1 MKILENKRELDE
13 LLAKIRTNGTKIGLI
28 PTMGSI
34 HNGHLSLVENS
45 MKENFFS
52 ITSIFVNPT
61 QFNDLKDFKK
71 YPQNKKQDI
80 EKLNTV
86 KCDAVFFPQ
95 IEELYPEGI
104 KRKKTIS
111 KYRDILCDKFRPGHF
126 DGVTTV
132 VKSLFDIVTPDTVFF
147 GEKDFQQLKIIKEL
161 IKKNNLPI
169 QLIDCPSVRSKNGM
183 SLSSR
188 YNNFNINQEILFNQI
203 SLKINDCV
211 NLLKKQI
218 DINNLKNLNQ
228 YLEEDK
234 KIKVDYLEVRDD
246 DELLLTQKN
255 KNARLFISF
264 YIEDIRIIDNFKL
277 Y

>member
-13 LLAKIRTNGTKIGLI
+13 LLAKIRTKGTKIGLI

-188 YNNFNINQEILFNQI
+188 YNNFNTNQEILFNQI

-211 NLLKKQI
+211 NQLKKQI
-218 DINNLKNLNQ
+218 DINNLKNLYQ

-234 KIKVDYLEVRDD
+234 KIKVDYLEVRD

>member
-34 HNGHLSLVENS
+34 HDGHLSLVENAI
-45 MKENFFS
+45 KENFFS

-132 VKSLFDIVTPDTVFF
+132 VKSLFDIVTPDAVFF

-188 YNNFNINQEILFNQI
+188 YNNFNTNQEILFNQI

-211 NLLKKQI
+211 NQLKKQI
-218 DINNLKNLNQ
+218 DINNLKNLFQ

>member
-34 HNGHLSLVENS
+34 HDGHLSLVENAI
-45 MKENFFS
+45 KENFFS

-132 VKSLFDIVTPDTVFF
+132 VKSLFDIVTPDAVFF

-161 IKKNNLPI
+161 IKKNNLTI

-188 YNNFNINQEILFNQI
+188 YNNFNTNQEILFNKI

>member
-28 PTMGSI
+28 PTMGII

-132 VKSLFDIVTPDTVFF
+132 VKSLFDIVTPDAVFF

-188 YNNFNINQEILFNQI
+188 YNNFNTNQEILFNQI
-203 SLKINDCV
+203 SLKVNDCV

>member
-13 LLAKIRTNGTKIGLI
+13 LLAKIRTKGTKIGLI

-132 VKSLFDIVTPDTVFF
+132 VKSLFDIVTPDAVFF

-188 YNNFNINQEILFNQI
+188 YNNFNTNQEILFNQI
-203 SLKINDCV
+203 SLKVNDCV

>member
-34 HNGHLSLVENS
+34 HDGHLSLVENS
-45 MKENFFS
+45 IKENFFS

-132 VKSLFDIVTPDTVFF
+132 VKSLFDIVTPDAVFF

-188 YNNFNINQEILFNQI
+188 YNNFNTNQEILFNQI

-255 KNARLFISF
+255 NNARLFISF

>member
-13 LLAKIRTNGTKIGLI
+13 LLAKIRTKGTKIGLI

-71 YPQNKKQDI
+71 YPQNKKKDI

-132 VKSLFDIVTPDTVFF
+132 VKSLFDIVTPDAVFF

-188 YNNFNINQEILFNQI
+188 YNNFNTNQEILFNQI
-203 SLKINDCV
+203 SLKVNDCV

-218 DINNLKNLNQ
+218 DINNLKNLYQ

>member
-1 MKILENKRELDE
+1 MKILENKRELDQ

-61 QFNDLKDFKK
+61 QFNDFKDFKK

-80 EKLNTV
+80 EKLNIV

-132 VKSLFDIVTPDTVFF
+132 VKSLFDIVTPDAVFF

-188 YNNFNINQEILFNQI
+188 YNNFNTNQEILFNQI
-203 SLKINDCV
+203 SLKVNDCV

>member
-86 KCDAVFFPQ
+86 KCEAVFFPQ

-132 VKSLFDIVTPDTVFF
+132 VKSLFDIVTPDAVFF

-188 YNNFNINQEILFNQI
+188 YNNFNTNQEILFNQI

>member
-188 YNNFNINQEILFNQI
+188 YNNFNTNQEILFNQI

-218 DINNLKNLNQ
+218 NINNLKNLYQ

>member
-34 HNGHLSLVENS
+34 HDGHLSLVENS
-45 MKENFFS
+45 IKENFFS

-104 KRKKTIS
+104 KRKKTIL

-132 VKSLFDIVTPDTVFF
+132 VKSLFDIVTPDIVFF

-188 YNNFNINQEILFNQI
+188 YNNFNTNQEILFNQI

-211 NLLKKQI
+211 NLLKKKI
-218 DINNLKNLNQ
+218 DINNLKNLYQ

>member
-132 VKSLFDIVTPDTVFF
+132 VKSLFDIVTPDAVFF

-161 IKKNNLPI
+161 IKKNNLTI

-188 YNNFNINQEILFNQI
+188 YNNFNTNQEILFNQI
-203 SLKINDCV
+203 SLKVNDCV

>member
-34 HNGHLSLVENS
+34 HDGHLSLVENS
-45 MKENFFS
+45 IKENFFS

-95 IEELYPEGI
+95 IEEIYPEGI

-188 YNNFNINQEILFNQI
+188 YNNFNTNQEILFNQI

-218 DINNLKNLNQ
+218 DINNLKNLYQ

>member
-34 HNGHLSLVENS
+34 HDGHLSLVENAI
-45 MKENFFS
+45 KENFFS

-188 YNNFNINQEILFNQI
+188 YNNFNTNQEMLFNQI

-218 DINNLKNLNQ
+218 DINNLKNLYQ

>member
-71 YPQNKKQDI
+71 YPKNKKQDI

-188 YNNFNINQEILFNQI
+188 YNNFNTNQEILFNQI

-218 DINNLKNLNQ
+218 NINNLKNLYQ

>member
-34 HNGHLSLVENS
+34 HDGHLSLVENAI
-45 MKENFFS
+45 KENFFS

-80 EKLNTV
+80 EKLDTV

-188 YNNFNINQEILFNQI
+188 YNNFNTNQEILFNQI

-218 DINNLKNLNQ
+218 DINNLKNLYQ

>member
-34 HNGHLSLVENS
+34 HDGHLSLVENAI
-45 MKENFFS
+45 KENFFS

-132 VKSLFDIVTPDTVFF
+132 VKSLFDIVTPDAVFF

-188 YNNFNINQEILFNQI
+188 YNNFNTNQEILFNQI

-211 NLLKKQI
+211 NQLKKQI
-218 DINNLKNLNQ
+218 DINNLKNLYQ

-234 KIKVDYLEVRDD
+234 KIKVDYLEVRD

>member
-147 GEKDFQQLKIIKEL
+147 GEKDLQQLKIIKEL

-188 YNNFNINQEILFNQI
+188 YNNFNTNQEILFNQI

-218 DINNLKNLNQ
+218 DINNLKNLYQ

>member
-45 MKENFFS
+45 IKENFFS

-104 KRKKTIS
+104 KRKKTIL

-132 VKSLFDIVTPDTVFF
+132 VKSLFDIVTPDAVFF

-188 YNNFNINQEILFNQI
+188 YNNFNTNQEILFNQI
-203 SLKINDCV
+203 SLKVNDCV

>member
-34 HNGHLSLVENS
+34 HDGHLSLVENS
-45 MKENFFS
+45 IKENFFS

-80 EKLNTV
+80 EKLDTV

-188 YNNFNINQEILFNQI
+188 YNNFNTNQEILFNQI

-211 NLLKKQI
+211 NQLKKQI
-218 DINNLKNLNQ
+218 DINNLKNLYQ

-234 KIKVDYLEVRDD
+234 KIKVDYLEVRD

>member
-34 HNGHLSLVENS
+34 HDGHLSLVENAI
-45 MKENFFS
+45 KENFFS

-188 YNNFNINQEILFNQI
+188 YNNFNTNQEILFNQI

-218 DINNLKNLNQ
+218 DINNLKNLYQ

-234 KIKVDYLEVRDD
+234 KIKVDYLEVRD

>member
-13 LLAKIRTNGTKIGLI
+13 LLAKIKTNGTKIGLI

-34 HNGHLSLVENS
+34 HDGHLSLVENS
-45 MKENFFS
+45 IKENFFS

-104 KRKKTIS
+104 KRKKTIL

-132 VKSLFDIVTPDTVFF
+132 VQSLFDIVTPDIVFF

-188 YNNFNINQEILFNQI
+188 YNNFNTNQEILFNQI

-218 DINNLKNLNQ
+218 DINNLKNLYQ

>member
-34 HNGHLSLVENS
+34 HDGHLSLVENS
-45 MKENFFS
+45 IKENFFS

-104 KRKKTIS
+104 KRKKTIL

-132 VKSLFDIVTPDTVFF
+132 VKSLFDIVTPDAVFF

-188 YNNFNINQEILFNQI
+188 YNNFNTNQEILFNQI

-211 NLLKKQI
+211 NQLKKQI
-218 DINNLKNLNQ
+218 DINNLKNLYQ

>member
-34 HNGHLSLVENS
+34 HDGHLSLVENAI
-45 MKENFFS
+45 KENFFS

-132 VKSLFDIVTPDTVFF
+132 VKSLFDIVTPDAVFF

-188 YNNFNINQEILFNQI
+188 YNNFNTNQEILFNQI
-203 SLKINDCV
+203 SLKVNDCV

-228 YLEEDK
+228 YLEEHK

>member
-1 MKILENKRELDE
+1 MDVV
-13 LLAKIRTNGTKIGLI
+13 RTIADLRQRISSWRAEGQTVSLV
-28 PTMGSI
+28 PTMGAL
-34 HNGHLSLVENS
+34 HDGHLSLVENAI
-45 MKENFFS
+45 KENFFS

-132 VKSLFDIVTPDTVFF
+132 VKSLFDIVT
-147 GEKDFQQLKIIKEL
+147 I
-161 IKKNNLPI
+161 
-169 QLIDCPSVRSKNGM
+169 
-183 SLSSR
+183 LSI
-188 YNNFNINQEILFNQI
+188 NI
-203 SLKINDCV
+203 
-211 NLLKKQI
+211 
-218 DINNLKNLNQ
+218 
-228 YLEEDK
+228 
-234 KIKVDYLEVRDD
+234 
-246 DELLLTQKN
+246 
-255 KNARLFISF
+255 
-264 YIEDIRIIDNFKL
+264 
-277 Y
+277 

>member
-34 HNGHLSLVENS
+34 HDGHLSLVENS
-45 MKENFFS
+45 IKENFFS

-132 VKSLFDIVTPDTVFF
+132 VKSLFDIVTPDAVFF

-188 YNNFNINQEILFNQI
+188 YNNFNTNQEILFNQI
-203 SLKINDCV
+203 SLKVNDCV

-218 DINNLKNLNQ
+218 DINNLKNLYQ

>member
-45 MKENFFS
+45 IKENFFS

-132 VKSLFDIVTPDTVFF
+132 VKSLFDIVTPDAVFF

-188 YNNFNINQEILFNQI
+188 YNNFNTNQEILFNQI
-203 SLKINDCV
+203 SLKVNDCV

-255 KNARLFISF
+255 INARLFISF

>member
-1 MKILENKRELDE
+1 MKILENKRKLDE
-13 LLAKIRTNGTKIGLI
+13 LLTKIRTNGTKIGLI

-34 HNGHLSLVENS
+34 HNGHLSLIKNS
-45 MKENFFS
+45 IKENCYS

-80 EKLNTV
+80 EKLNSV
-86 KCDAVFFPQ
+86 KCDAVFFPK
-95 IEELYPEGI
+95 IEELYPQGT
-104 KRKKTIS
+104 KRKKTIL

-132 VKSLFDIVTPDTVFF
+132 VKSLFNIVNPDTVFF
-147 GEKDFQQLKIIKEL
+147 GEKDFQQLKIIREL
-161 IKKNNLPI
+161 ITKYNLPI
-169 QLIDCPSVRSKNGM
+169 QLRNCPSIRSENGM

-188 YNNFNINQEILFNQI
+188 YNNFNINQKIIFNQI
-203 SLKINDCV
+203 SLKINECV
-211 NLLKKQI
+211 DLLKKKI
-218 DINNLKNLNQ
+218 DINNLKNLYQ
-228 YLEEDK
+228 YLEKDK
-234 KIKVDYLEVRDD
+234 KIKVDYLEIREE

>member
-45 MKENFFS
+45 KKENFFS

-132 VKSLFDIVTPDTVFF
+132 VKSLFDIVTPDAVFF

-188 YNNFNINQEILFNQI
+188 YNNFNTNQEILFNQI

>member
-34 HNGHLSLVENS
+34 HDGHLSLVENAI
-45 MKENFFS
+45 KENFFS

-132 VKSLFDIVTPDTVFF
+132 VKSLFDIVTPDAVFF

-188 YNNFNINQEILFNQI
+188 YNNFNTNQEILFNQI
-203 SLKINDCV
+203 SLKVNDCV

-218 DINNLKNLNQ
+218 DINNLKNLYQ

>member
-13 LLAKIRTNGTKIGLI
+13 LLAKIRTKGTKIGLI

-86 KCDAVFFPQ
+86 KCYAVFFPQ

-132 VKSLFDIVTPDTVFF
+132 VKSLFDIVTPDAVFF

-188 YNNFNINQEILFNQI
+188 YNNFNTNQEILFNQI

>member
-34 HNGHLSLVENS
+34 HDGHLSLVENS
-45 MKENFFS
+45 IKENFFS

-111 KYRDILCDKFRPGHF
+111 KYRNILCDKFRPGHF

-188 YNNFNINQEILFNQI
+188 YNNFNTNQEILFNQI

>member
-34 HNGHLSLVENS
+34 HDGHLSLVENAI
-45 MKENFFS
+45 KENFFS

-132 VKSLFDIVTPDTVFF
+132 VKSLFDIVTPDAVFF

-188 YNNFNINQEILFNQI
+188 YNNFNTNQEILFNQI

-218 DINNLKNLNQ
+218 DINNLKSLYQ